1 MPVLTVNF
9 SNLPWQAKVY
19 GAKFQLRQKMIDNP
33 LIEIE
38 GYVVYVY
45 GERKK
50 KTLNISFF
58 VHHLHKFIH
67 NTMLEAKK

>member
-1 MPVLTVNF
+1 
-9 SNLPWQAKVY
+9 
-19 GAKFQLRQKMIDNP
+19 MIDNP

-67 NTMLEAKK
+67 NTMLEAKKWIRTKRKITRIQYATVLLVNLFVN